1 MKVSF
6 FRRKTVPFLY
16 RKETCMKQTNTK
28 SMSIRKLAFAGMFL
42 ALALLLPFLTGQIP
56 QFGSMLLPMH
66 IPVLLCG
73 FICGWPW
80 GLAVGAVAPLL
91 RFALC
96 GMPPLYPIGAAM
108 ALELAAYGLLTG
120 LLYRKLPKKLPML
133 YLELVLAM
141 IGGRIVWGA
150 AQMVMAGLQHTA
162 FPLKMFW
169 SGAVLNAIPG
179 IICQLVLIP
188 PIVAAL
194 TRARLSL
201 NAE

>member
-1 MKVSF
+1 MK
-6 FRRKTVPFLY
+6 
-16 RKETCMKQTNTK
+16 K
-28 SMSIRKLAFAGMFL
+28 SNAKLMSIRKLAFSGMFL

-91 RFALC
+91 RFALF

-108 ALELAAYGLLTG
+108 ALELAVYGLLTG
-120 LLYRKLPKKLPML
+120 LLYRKLPKTLPML
-133 YLELVLAM
+133 YLELLIAM

-150 AQMVMAGLQHTA
+150 AQLVMAGLQHTA
-162 FPLKMFW
+162 FPLQMFW

-179 IICQLVLIP
+179 IICQLILIP

-194 TRARLSL
+194 TRAKLSL